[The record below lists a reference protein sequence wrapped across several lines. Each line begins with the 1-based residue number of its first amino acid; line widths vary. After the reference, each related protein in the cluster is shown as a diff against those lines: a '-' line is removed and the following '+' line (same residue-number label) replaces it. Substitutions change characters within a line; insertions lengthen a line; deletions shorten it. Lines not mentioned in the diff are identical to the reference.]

1 MTLLLVVVGGAIGA
15 PLRYLTD
22 LWVQARHDSVLPR
35 GTLSVNVIGSFA
47 LGVLAAVV
55 FRHAV
60 SDWVYTVVGTGLCG
74 ALTTFSTFGYETVR
88 LALEGSRAAALLNV
102 AVNLVGAYAACAFGW
117 WVGGLA

>member
-1 MTLLLVVVGGAIGA
+1 MPVDRGPTARVSRDPAAGRRRRRHRGAA
-15 PLRYLTD
+15 
-22 LWVQARHDSVLPR
+22 ALPR
-35 GTLSVNVIGSFA
+35 RPVGYA
-47 LGVLAAVV
+47 
-55 FRHAV
+55 
-60 SDWVYTVVGTGLCG
+60 VVGTGLCG